1 MVPQLDRLQF
11 PIEDVIIKDF
21 VPHVDATFRTNGQH
35 GLEGFPMGGYGSA
48 HLGLKFSNLF

>member
-35 GLEGFPMGGYGSA
+35 GLEGFSMGGYGSA